1 MALCE
6 KTIKPYVD
14 YDNVAP
20 IFHVCAQFEAQQ
32 MVAYCAYYSR
42 KFEPRLCERVT
53 PETAPQLHML
63 AQALGLMDLKKASEA
78 LCGDQLTNDA
88 EEQIGCGERK
98 SEYSSM
104 RFVRRMSQTPRT
116 PRPPPPNI
124 GRERMW
130 SA

>member
-1 MALCE
+1 
-6 KTIKPYVD
+6 
-14 YDNVAP
+14 
-20 IFHVCAQFEAQQ
+20 

-98 SEYSSM
+98 RNIAVCVCAQNEPNSADSATSS
-104 RFVRRMSQTPRT
+104 T
-116 PRPPPPNI
+116 
-124 GRERMW
+124 
-130 SA
+130 